1 MQFCCAYFVDNQ
13 SLSFEIITSQLRER
27 KTCQQFLLVLS
38 GYIVVPADRHAK
50 KRRVVAL
57 ETLPFNLP
65 NVLFCCVYFVD
76 NQSSSCEII
85 ISQLRERK
93 TCQEFLHGFS

>member
-1 MQFCCAYFVDNQ
+1 MQLCCAYFVDNQ